1 MLIEEKTLPE
11 LERIRLEVVV
21 VPLGSFEQHG
31 PHLPYNTDTLIA
43 EGVSKFVAEKI
54 NAAVAPT
61 ITLGVSPEHMD
72 FWGTVT
78 VKPDTLRKVLEDVIE
93 SFTAHGVGK
102 IVVVNAHGGNVDAIK
117 GLESEAVRVFNV
129 TELVGDYGHAG
140 EIETSIM
147 LYLHPKRVRASKI
160 RKFMYRKPEG
170 GRWKTIDYS
179 ASGVLGD
186 PTKADRKK
194 GKKYFKEITEK
205 ILGML

>member
-11 LERIRLEVVV
+11 LERIRLEGVV

-54 NAAVAPT
+54 NALVAPA

-78 VKPDTLRKVLEDVIE
+78 VKPDTLKKMLEDVCE
-93 SFTAHGVGK
+93 SFREHGIKKV
-102 IVVVNAHGGNVDAIK
+102 IIVNAHGGNVEAIR
-117 GLESEAVRVFNV
+117 GLESDAVRVFNV
-129 TELVGDYGHAG
+129 TELVEDYGHAG